1 MQHFLALAVAGTER
15 WIQFKVVHIVHEC
28 WPNGEQDILQKGKK
42 LILLLLFIYVFRI
55 LLLLQEKVI

>member
-28 WPNGEQDILQKGKK
+28 WPNGEQDILKKGKKK
-42 LILLLLFIYVFRI
+42 LILLLLFVFRI